1 MRNKDAFSGYH
12 PTINFLYFAL
22 VLLFSMCL
30 MHPVYLAISLTGA
43 LAYDIYLK
51 GRKAA
56 RFAVMGLLPMA
67 VFAALVNPAFNHEGA
82 TILTYLPSGNPLT
95 LESMLY
101 GAAAAVMLAS
111 VVLWFSSYNEVMT
124 SDKFVYLFGRVIP
137 ALSLVL
143 SMSLRFI
150 PKFKAQ
156 MQVVSAKRRR
166 ASGSDTKNGSVL
178 RRVGNAV
185 KIFSIMVTW
194 SLENAI
200 ETADSMRSRGY
211 GLPGRTAFSIYRFD
225 DRDKA
230 ALAWLIFCGAYL
242 ISGWMAGGTYF
253 RYYPTVKAAAWTPM
267 TVSFMCVYLALVLTP
282 VILDRKEDRQW
293 KSLQSNHLSFAYPEQ
308 EKNAISDLTL
318 SVRPGEFLVLCGPSG
333 CGKSTLL
340 RQLKTVLAPHG
351 ADVPEKFCLTGRN
364 LDDLDQREQAEK
376 IGFVQ
381 QSPENQIVDR
391 QGLARAGVRLGIPR
405 L

>member
-1 MRNKDAFSGYH
+1 MKNKDAFSGYH
-12 PTINFLYFAL
+12 PIINFLYYAL

-30 MHPVYLAISLTGA
+30 MHPVYLIISLTGA

-51 GRKAA
+51 GRKAV

-67 VFAALVNPAFNHEGA
+67 VIAALVNPAFNHEGQ

-95 LESMLY
+95 LESILY
-101 GAAAAVMLAS
+101 GVAAAVMLAS
-111 VVLWFSSYNEVMT
+111 VVLWFSSYNDVMT
-124 SDKFVYLFGRVIP
+124 SDKFVYLFGRMIP

-143 SMSLRFI
+143 SMALRFI
-150 PKFKAQ
+150 PKFKSQ
-156 MQVVSAKRRR
+156 MEVVSEAQSCIGR
-166 ASGSDTKNGSVL
+166 DTKTGSII

-230 ALAWLIFCGAYL
+230 ALAWLIFCGAYIL
-242 ISGWMAGGTYF
+242 SGWLAGGMYF
-253 RYYPTVKAAAWTPM
+253 RYYPTVKTVLWTPL
-267 TVSFMCVYLALVLTP
+267 TISFMFVYLALVLTP

-293 KSLQSNHLSFAYPEQ
+293 KSLQSE
-308 EKNAISDLTL
+308 T
-318 SVRPGEFLVLCGPSG
+318 
-333 CGKSTLL
+333 
-340 RQLKTVLAPHG
+340 
-351 ADVPEKFCLTGRN
+351 
-364 LDDLDQREQAEK
+364 
-376 IGFVQ
+376 
-381 QSPENQIVDR
+381 
-391 QGLARAGVRLGIPR
+391 
-405 L
+405 